1 MDAMNTLSPRI
12 AALPRLTANQ
22 AQALTLVAIHGADL
36 RVALPAPD
44 GADAPSGNWHLGLTP
59 GVPDA
64 LRQSASYRADLEWAG
79 AALRLSMPPAA
90 LAAWTDARLPDL
102 GAGELPEALRAAALE
117 TLLAEAAVALAPVSP
132 GGPVRVL
139 AEPREAS
146 LPHAWTLAAR
156 AQARGE
162 TALMV
167 LEADDLGLMLLAGL
181 LSRVP
186 PRGTDVCDE
195 SALPV
200 RLRAEIGCA
209 DLPTA
214 ELRALGA
221 GDVILLDQ
229 YLVGPEGE
237 LWLGIPQGQGLRVR
251 AEHSSY
257 FVTQGWTSLMTQ
269 TVPPAEDAPPAE
281 PLDLDAVPVRLTFDL
296 GDRALPLAELRALQ
310 PGAIFDLQRPLAD
323 GPVMI
328 RANGALIG
336 TGDLVEVEGRIGVR
350 VGTLGQKSHE
360 R

>member
-36 RVALPAPD
+36 RVELPAPD

-64 LRQSASYRADLEWAG
+64 LRQAASYRTDLEWAG

-90 LAAWTDARLPDL
+90 LTAWTDARLPDL
-102 GAGELPEALRAAALE
+102 GAGELPEALRSAALE
-117 TLLAEAAVALAPVSP
+117 TLLAEAAVALTPVSP

-156 AQARGE
+156 SEARGE

-186 PRGTDVCDE
+186 PGGTDVCDE

-200 RLRAEIGCA
+200 RLRAEIGRA
-209 DLPTA
+209 DLPAA
-214 ELRALGA
+214 ELRTLGA

-257 FVTQGWTSLMTQ
+257 LVTQGWTSLMTQ
-269 TVPPAEDAPPAE
+269 TATPAEDTPPAE

-296 GDRALPLAELRALQ
+296 GDRALPLSELRALQ
-310 PGAIFDLQRPLAD
+310 PGAIFDLQRPLTD

-350 VGTLGQKSHE
+350 VGALGQKSHE